1 MLGISTTGLPATL
14 FLAGPTGSGKSAVA
28 VELAEMLGAEIVG
41 SDAYQVY
48 RELPI
53 LTAAPSPEDRAR
65 VPHHMVSIIPAR
77 MPWDATEHY
86 HRAMRCVKDIHARG
100 KTAIVTGGSGLY
112 FKFLSHGMSEA
123 PPGDAALRAAFADC
137 STEEL
142 HARLASLDPEGAA
155 LTNSSNR
162 RYVERNLEIVLA
174 GGKPL
179 SFWKRNWL
187 KPPLGP
193 GWVITRE
200 VPELDGR
207 IALRAAR
214 MMQEGAVEEAA
225 ALGPCSATAER
236 TLGLALIRSLL
247 RGEITRET
255 CQAKLALATR
265 QYAKRQRT
273 WLKREQWLREL
284 PAAPSASPRELAKC
298 IIRELE
304 HLPPPR
310 TVNIR
315 KTARFFPRQTVSN
328 IFLDALT
335 LKGAE
340 DYHEHNS
347 PQLAPWHEFLLFPP
361 FFYRHFSA
369 RPGSAC
375 ACGRYSRHG

>member
-142 HARLASLDPEGAA
+142 YARLASLDPEGAA

-174 GGKPL
+174 EAAPGARLGHHQGSSGTGRENRPPRRTHDAGGGRGRSSRPGPL
-179 SFWKRNWL
+179 LRHGGTHPW
-187 KPPLGP
+187 P
-193 GWVITRE
+193 GVDTQ
-200 VPELDGR
+200 P
-207 IALRAAR
+207 AAR
-214 MMQEGAVEEAA
+214 GNH
-225 ALGPCSATAER
+225 P
-236 TLGLALIRSLL
+236 
-247 RGEITRET
+247 
-255 CQAKLALATR
+255 
-265 QYAKRQRT
+265 
-273 WLKREQWLREL
+273 
-284 PAAPSASPRELAKC
+284 
-298 IIRELE
+298 
-304 HLPPPR
+304 
-310 TVNIR
+310 
-315 KTARFFPRQTVSN
+315 
-328 IFLDALT
+328 
-335 LKGAE
+335 
-340 DYHEHNS
+340 
-347 PQLAPWHEFLLFPP
+347 
-361 FFYRHFSA
+361 
-369 RPGSAC
+369 
-375 ACGRYSRHG
+375 

>member
-1 MLGISTTGLPATL
+1 MIETFPPNKIAFPMTL

-28 VELAEMLGAEIVG
+28 VELAEMLGAEIVS

-65 VPHHMVSIIPAR
+65 ILHHMVSIIPVQ

-86 HRAMRCVKDIHARG
+86 HRAMRCVKDIHSRG
-100 KTAIVTGGSGLY
+100 KTAMITGGSGLY
-112 FKFLSHGMSEA
+112 FKFLSHGLSEA
-123 PPGDAALRAAFADC
+123 PPGNAALRASFANY

-142 HARLASLDPEGAA
+142 YARLASLDPEGAV

-187 KPPLGP
+187 KPPRGP
-193 GWVITRE
+193 GWAITRE
-200 VPELDGR
+200 VPELDSR

-214 MMQEGAVEEAA
+214 MMQEGAVEEIAT
-225 ALGPCSATAER
+225 LGPCSATAER
-236 TLGLALIRSLL
+236 TLGLALIRSML
-247 RGEITRET
+247 RGEITREI

-284 PAAPSASPRELAKC
+284 PADQNSTARQLAKR
-298 IIRELE
+298 IM
-304 HLPPPR
+304 
-310 TVNIR
+310 
-315 KTARFFPRQTVSN
+315 Q
-328 IFLDALT
+328 D
-335 LKGAE
+335 LK
-340 DYHEHNS
+340 S
-347 PQLAPWHEFLLFPP
+347 
-361 FFYRHFSA
+361 
-369 RPGSAC
+369 
-375 ACGRYSRHG
+375 

>member
-1 MLGISTTGLPATL
+1 MTL

-28 VELAEMLGAEIVG
+28 VELAEMLGAEIVS

-65 VPHHMVSIIPAR
+65 ILHHMVSIIPVQ

-86 HRAMRCVKDIHARG
+86 HRAMRCVKDIHSRG
-100 KTAIVTGGSGLY
+100 KTAIITGGSGLY
-112 FKFLSHGMSEA
+112 FKFLSHGLSEA
-123 PPGDAALRAAFADC
+123 PPGNAALRASFANY

-142 HARLASLDPEGAA
+142 YARLASLDPEGAV

-187 KPPLGP
+187 KPPRGP
-193 GWVITRE
+193 GWAITRE
-200 VPELDGR
+200 VPELDSR

-214 MMQEGAVEEAA
+214 MMQEGAVEEIAT
-225 ALGPCSATAER
+225 LGPCSATAER
-236 TLGLALIRSLL
+236 TLGLALIRSML
-247 RGEITRET
+247 RGEITREI

-284 PAAPSASPRELAKC
+284 PTDQNSTARQLAKR
-298 IIRELE
+298 IM
-304 HLPPPR
+304 
-310 TVNIR
+310 
-315 KTARFFPRQTVSN
+315 Q
-328 IFLDALT
+328 D
-335 LKGAE
+335 LK
-340 DYHEHNS
+340 S
-347 PQLAPWHEFLLFPP
+347 
-361 FFYRHFSA
+361 
-369 RPGSAC
+369 
-375 ACGRYSRHG
+375 

>member
-1 MLGISTTGLPATL
+1 MTL

-28 VELAEMLGAEIVG
+28 VELAEMLGAEIVS

-65 VPHHMVSIIPAR
+65 ILHHMVSIIPVQ

-86 HRAMRCVKDIHARG
+86 HRAMRCVKDIHSRG
-100 KTAIVTGGSGLY
+100 KTAIITGGSGLY
-112 FKFLSHGMSEA
+112 FKFLSHGLSEA
-123 PPGDAALRAAFADC
+123 PPGNAALRASFANY

-142 HARLASLDPEGAA
+142 YARLASLDPEGAV

-187 KPPLGP
+187 KPPRGP
-193 GWVITRE
+193 GWAITRE
-200 VPELDGR
+200 VPELDSR

-214 MMQEGAVEEAA
+214 MMQEGAVEEIAT
-225 ALGPCSATAER
+225 LGPCSATAER
-236 TLGLALIRSLL
+236 TLGLALIRSML
-247 RGEITRET
+247 RGEITREI

-284 PAAPSASPRELAKC
+284 PADQNSTARQLAKR
-298 IIRELE
+298 IMQ
-304 HLPPPR
+304 
-310 TVNIR
+310 N
-315 KTARFFPRQTVSN
+315 
-328 IFLDALT
+328 
-335 LKGAE
+335 LK
-340 DYHEHNS
+340 S
-347 PQLAPWHEFLLFPP
+347 
-361 FFYRHFSA
+361 
-369 RPGSAC
+369 
-375 ACGRYSRHG
+375 

>member
-1 MLGISTTGLPATL
+1 MTL

-28 VELAEMLGAEIVG
+28 VELAEMLGGEIVG

-53 LTAAPSPEDRAR
+53 LTAAPSPENRAR
-65 VPHHMVSIIPAR
+65 IPHHMVSIIPVQ

-86 HRAMRCVKDIHARG
+86 HRAMRCVKDIHSRG
-100 KTAIVTGGSGLY
+100 KTAIITGGSGLY
-112 FKFLSHGMSEA
+112 FKFLSHGLSEA
-123 PPGDAALRAAFADC
+123 PPGNATLRASFANC

-142 HARLASLDPEGAA
+142 YARLASLDPEGAV

-193 GWVITRE
+193 GWAITRE
-200 VPELDGR
+200 VPELDSR

-214 MMQEGAVEEAA
+214 MMQEGAVEEIAT
-225 ALGPCSATAER
+225 LGPCSATAER
-236 TLGLALIRSLL
+236 TLGLVLIRSML

-284 PAAPSASPRELAKC
+284 PADQNSTARQLAKR
-298 IIRELE
+298 IM
-304 HLPPPR
+304 
-310 TVNIR
+310 
-315 KTARFFPRQTVSN
+315 Q
-328 IFLDALT
+328 D
-335 LKGAE
+335 LK
-340 DYHEHNS
+340 S
-347 PQLAPWHEFLLFPP
+347 
-361 FFYRHFSA
+361 
-369 RPGSAC
+369 
-375 ACGRYSRHG
+375 

>member
-1 MLGISTTGLPATL
+1 MTL
-14 FLAGPTGSGKSAVA
+14 FLSGPTGSGKSAVA
-28 VELAEMLGAEIVG
+28 VELAEMLGAEIVS

-65 VPHHMVSIIPAR
+65 ILHHMVSIIPVQ

-86 HRAMRCVKDIHARG
+86 HRAMRCVKDIHSRG
-100 KTAIVTGGSGLY
+100 KTAIITGGSGLY
-112 FKFLSHGMSEA
+112 FKFLSHGLSEA
-123 PPGDAALRAAFADC
+123 PPGNAALRASFANY

-142 HARLASLDPEGAA
+142 YARLASLDPEGAV

-187 KPPLGP
+187 KPPRGP
-193 GWVITRE
+193 GWAITRE
-200 VPELDGR
+200 VPELDSR

-214 MMQEGAVEEAA
+214 MMQEGAVEEIAT
-225 ALGPCSATAER
+225 LGPCSATAER
-236 TLGLALIRSLL
+236 TLGLALIRSML
-247 RGEITRET
+247 RGEITREI

-284 PAAPSASPRELAKC
+284 PADQNSTARQLAKR
-298 IIRELE
+298 IM
-304 HLPPPR
+304 
-310 TVNIR
+310 
-315 KTARFFPRQTVSN
+315 Q
-328 IFLDALT
+328 D
-335 LKGAE
+335 LK
-340 DYHEHNS
+340 S
-347 PQLAPWHEFLLFPP
+347 
-361 FFYRHFSA
+361 
-369 RPGSAC
+369 
-375 ACGRYSRHG
+375 